1 MASNKV
7 FVTGG
12 AGYLGS
18 IIVPTLLQRGYEVTI
33 LDNFMYDQT
42 SLLECCSYENFHVIK
57 GDARNE
63 GTLREALKNQDYIIP
78 LAAIVG
84 APACDLDPVATRST
98 NYEAVAMLNRIRSKE
113 QKIIF
118 PTTNSG
124 YGIGQDG
131 IYCTEETPLKP
142 ISLYGTTKVDA
153 EKDLLNTENVITFR
167 LATVFGFSPRMR
179 LDLLVND
186 FTYRAFQDKY
196 IVLFEAHFKRN
207 YIHIRDVAKAFIF
220 GIENFEKMKN
230 QPYNV
235 GLSSANLSK
244 MELCQ
249 KIKEQIPQFTIFVSE
264 IGKDPDQRNY
274 IVSNDKIENLGY
286 RPDFSIEVGIREL
299 IKGFK
304 IISNN
309 KFANI

>member
-1 MASNKV
+1 MSNPRILI
-7 FVTGG
+7 TGG

-18 IIVPTLLQRGYEVTI
+18 ILVPTFLQRGYEVTV

-42 SLLECCSYENFHVIK
+42 SLLECCANEKFTIIK

-63 GTLREALKNQDYIIP
+63 ATMRAAIKGMDVIIP

-84 APACDLDPVATRST
+84 APACDLDPVATTTT
-98 NYEAVAMLNRIRSKE
+98 NYEAVALVNRLRSKD
-113 QKIIF
+113 QRIIF

-131 IYCTEETPLKP
+131 VFCTEETPLRP
-142 ISLYGTTKVDA
+142 ISLYGRTKVDA
-153 EKDLLNTENVITFR
+153 EKNLLDAGNIITFR

-186 FTYRAFQDKY
+186 FTYRAFHDRY

-207 YIHIRDVAKAFIF
+207 YIHIRDVAKAFLF
-220 GIENFEKMKN
+220 GIDNFETMKN

-235 GLSSANLSK
+235 GLSTANLSK
-244 MELCQ
+244 MELCE
-249 KIKEQIPQFTIFVSE
+249 KIRDQLPKFNIFVSE

-274 IVSNDKIENLGY
+274 IVSNDKIEKLGY
-286 RPDFSIEVGIREL
+286 RPDHTIEMGIREL
-299 IKGFK
+299 IKGFR
-304 IISNN
+304 IINNN